1 MYFKA
6 TPLYSCRQTA
16 GVAMPREDRRISFD
30 FTETYKV
37 IFALCV
43 QKEMPRPVAGS
54 ITAIDFKGDDGRC
67 VAVRFANGL
76 QGTLATSEYGQD
88 CLGVLSVRTCGL
100 VDPEIPRRAVLKKQI
115 ASGYAVIQEQSA
127 IQR

>member
-1 MYFKA
+1 
-6 TPLYSCRQTA
+6 
-16 GVAMPREDRRISFD
+16 MPREDRRISFD
-30 FTETYKV
+30 FTETYTA

-76 QGTLATSEYGQD
+76 QGTSATSEYGQD
-88 CLGVLSVRTCGL
+88 FLAAALMLYCRTCS
-100 VDPEIPRRAVLKKQI
+100 IPIPKRGVKSVELGDEGVTLRITL
-115 ASGYAVIQEQSA
+115 
-127 IQR
+127 